1 MVIAVFDT
9 NIVIDYL
16 NGEVQ
21 AKDTIEKYTQ
31 IAISVITYIEVMAG
45 VKEVYKREVEEF
57 LNSFQVL
64 SFNEKMTSDIV
75 KIKNTLK
82 IKLPDAIILAT
93 ARKNKAVLVTRD
105 FKDFSKNQKD
115 IIIPYKLEN

>member
-1 MVIAVFDT
+1 MIAVFDT

>member
-1 MVIAVFDT
+1 MIAVFDT

-64 SFNEKMTSDIV
+64 SFNEKITSDIV